1 MDIIIYIFIALSG
14 VLLGRKTAK
23 VTSGESIKS
32 QTSTLVATE
41 VKTIIR
47 NLLNEV
53 SEDISNGKDVE
64 QTFSKAQVTVSK
76 LVILED
82 QLQRLQNIA
91 NSI

>member
-82 QLQRLQNIA
+82 QLKRLQKIA